1 MSGSGGGVYK
11 DPVWQL
17 VEEFPELEGY
27 ISVFERHIKD
37 QVKERL
43 DLRNEQLK
51 AEVQELQ
58 EALARKNA
66 FLRQKVAIIIELTD
80 SVQKARLDCQ
90 NACKDLAECE
100 RSREFLIQENVELVA
115 CIETMAQK
123 CMLPEHVKEIMTFI
137 TESRKKW
144 KTKLR
149 A

>member
-1 MSGSGGGVYK
+1 MSGGK
-11 DPVWQL
+11 NPVWQL

-27 ISVFERHIKD
+27 VPLFEKYI
-37 QVKERL
+37 QNEVKERL
-43 DLRNEQLK
+43 AVRNEQLK

-66 FLRQKVAIIIELTD
+66 FLRQKVALIIELTD
-80 SVQKARLDCQ
+80 SVQKARMDWQ
-90 NACKDLAECE
+90 GVCKELAECE
-100 RSREFLIQENVELVA
+100 RSREFLIQENVELVV